1 MNDPAELAEIKKE
14 ATKLQQFEA
23 KLQAAEIDANNNCES
38 LEKLVEL
45 AEEAISLT
53 TIKDQSLFTYFD
65 GDKSYEYFST
75 TKSAEDKSTKNTF
88 YCKKHTL
95 LHGEYR
101 FDSKTNMQPAA
112 FVTWKLGRFS
122 TQELL
127 KILHTVVFGGEYG
140 INHQHRNPYA
150 APGFADRPADKNGTY
165 F

>member
-53 TIKDQSLFTYFD
+53 TRVKQSLFTYFD

-75 TKSAEDKSTKNTF
+75 TKTTNNEFTENTF
-88 YCKKHTL
+88 YCEDKNGKKT
-95 LHGEYR
+95 R
-101 FDSKTNMQPAA
+101 MQPAA

-122 TQELL
+122 AQELL
-127 KILHTVVFGGEYG
+127 KTLYTVVFGAENT
-140 INHQHRNPYA
+140 IQ
-150 APGFADRPADKNGTY
+150 
-165 F
+165 

>member
-1 MNDPAELAEIKKE
+1 MNEPAELAEIKKE

-23 KLQAAEIDANNNCES
+23 KLQAAEIDANDNCES
-38 LEKLVEL
+38 LENLVEL

-95 LHGEYR
+95 LNGEYH
-101 FDSKTNMQPAA
+101 FDSKTNLQPAT
-112 FVTWKLGRFS
+112 FVTWNLGKFS
-122 TQELL
+122 THDLL
-127 KILHTVVFGGEYG
+127 RTLYTVVFGKEE
-140 INHQHRNPYA
+140 
-150 APGFADRPADKNGTY
+150 GFQ
-165 F
+165 